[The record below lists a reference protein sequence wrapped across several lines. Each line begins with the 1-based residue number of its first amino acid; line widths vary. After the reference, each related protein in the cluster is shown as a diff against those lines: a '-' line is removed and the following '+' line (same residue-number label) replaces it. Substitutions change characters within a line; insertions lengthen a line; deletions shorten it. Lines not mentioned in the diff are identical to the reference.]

1 MSVVEGIDR
10 RKYPRLLLAHPDGLY
25 TKLEGL
31 MFLWPKG
38 GKSQVLD
45 LSYSGLAISSQ
56 GYLDFVKLGDYLEA
70 HILLPG
76 VDQFQV
82 PISVRVVR
90 KSAQILGFRIDST
103 SPEGRIKIDQ
113 VMKDLIV
120 ATNMRKLSP
129 NLLHHSLQCET
140 WFHGPFDTNLFLW
153 KEGNS
158 LTKAYV
164 EYDNSVLV
172 YEDSS
177 FRVARSASTSDES
190 QGYGGPFLI
199 KNFFEQ
205 KLSLGH
211 GWIDRLQRLIAQIP
225 NGGDDTQMILDL
237 LNKKK
242 SATK

>member
-1 MSVVEGIDR
+1 MSVEGIDR

-25 TKLEGL
+25 MKLEGL

-56 GYLDFVKLGDYLEA
+56 GYLDSVKLGDYIEA

-76 VDQFQV
+76 EEQFQV

-90 KSAQILGFRIDST
+90 KTAQILGFRVDST
-103 SPEGRIKIDQ
+103 NPEGRIKVDQ

-129 NLLHHSLQCET
+129 DLLHSSLQCT
-140 WFHGPFDTNLFLW
+140 VWFHGPFDTNLFLW
-153 KEGNS
+153 KENEKIG
-158 LTKAYV
+158 KAYI

-172 YEDSS
+172 YEDSV

-199 KNFFEQ
+199 KNFSEQ

-211 GWIDRLQRLIAQIP
+211 GWIDRLQRLIGRIP
-225 NGGDDTQMILDL
+225 NGGDDTQMVSDL
-237 LNKKK
+237 LQKKK
-242 SATK
+242 MAVK